1 MIFLILILNMT
12 FKIMYI
18 NLQKHYKSTTTTR
31 KKINSDRYSE
41 ALQWN
46 RRRSSIWRPL
56 LRRFWTAAAN
66 KQILTGHPRRF
77 KCVPQRIRKNI
88 NANFILPLYYSLSR
102 TFSCSSPSHH
112 FITTARPLVLKKR
125 MGKNKLWHF
134 SSLLL
139 DPLFSIS
146 GGGFSISGDE
156 TCSTPCFQISGD
168 EILIW
173 IETNFYNFSRF

>member
-1 MIFLILILNMT
+1 MIRAIRRLEEVVQQLIQ
-12 FKIMYI
+12 F
-18 NLQKHYKSTTTTR
+18 TTR
-31 KKINSDRYSE
+31 KKINSDRHSE

-66 KQILTGHPRRF
+66 KQILTGHPRWF

-112 FITTARPLVLKKR
+112 FITTARPLVLKKEWA
-125 MGKNKLWHF
+125 KTSF
-134 SSLLL
+134 DTSLLC
-139 DPLFSIS
+139 
-146 GGGFSISGDE
+146 
-156 TCSTPCFQISGD
+156 CSTPCFQFQVMKLAQALVFKFQVMKFWYGLRQISIIFLGFRFL
-168 EILIW
+168 E
-173 IETNFYNFSRF
+173 NFYLFLCLIE